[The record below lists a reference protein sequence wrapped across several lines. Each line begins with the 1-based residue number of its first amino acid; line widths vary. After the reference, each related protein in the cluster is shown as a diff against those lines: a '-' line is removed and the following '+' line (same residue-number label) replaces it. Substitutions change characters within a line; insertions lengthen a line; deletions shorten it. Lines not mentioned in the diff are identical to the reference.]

1 MPFAPLRLW
10 TRHRKN
16 AMLRL
21 KLRQA
26 TTRLLINRLLGFA
39 LWLRLPGT
47 GWIRAGPKTF
57 RWPLLFVRC
66 ANRLKPT
73 AQSDQRAAVILVIA
87 NEVL

>member
-26 TTRLLINRLLGFA
+26 TTRLLINRPLCFT
-39 LWLRLPGT
+39 LWLRLRRTCWKRRGHKALGRPN
-47 GWIRAGPKTF
+47 R
-57 RWPLLFVRC
+57 FVRC

-87 NEVL
+87 NKVL